1 MASTP
6 ERKVKTQVVKVLKER
21 GVYHFPPMMGG
32 YGSAGIPDIVA
43 CVGGKFLGIEC
54 KAGPGRPTE
63 LQKKNLRDI
72 VESGGFAIVVNDG
85 ELFEC
90 PVPLIHYKELPGLL
104 DSLISPACNNVTPHK
119 NLRNFFEIL

>member
-43 CVGGKFLGIEC
+43 CVGGRFVGIEC
-54 KAGPGRPTE
+54 KAGPGRLTE
-63 LQKKNLRDI
+63 LQKKNLIDI
-72 VESGGFAIVVNDG
+72 KANGGVALVINDG
-85 ELFEC
+85 ELIDS
-90 PVPLIHYKELPGLL
+90 PVTLMHYNALAPFIDALL
-104 DSLISPACNNVTPHK
+104 
-119 NLRNFFEIL
+119 

>member
-43 CVGGKFLGIEC
+43 CVGGRFLGIEC
-54 KAGPGRPTE
+54 KAGSGRPTE
-63 LQKKNLRDI
+63 LQKKNLTDI
-72 VESGGFAIVVNDG
+72 VQSGGVAVIVNDG
-85 ELFEC
+85 ELFDS
-90 PVPLIHYKELPGLL
+90 PVPLIHYKELPNLIDRLL
-104 DSLISPACNNVTPHK
+104 TP
-119 NLRNFFEIL
+119 EA

>member
-43 CVGGKFLGIEC
+43 CVGGVFLGIEC

-63 LQKKNLRDI
+63 LQKKNLTDI
-72 VESGGFAIVVNDG
+72 VKSGGTALVVNDG
-85 ELFEC
+85 ELFDC
-90 PVPLIHYKELPGLL
+90 PVPLIHYNELPNLL
-104 DSLISPACNNVTPHK
+104 DKLQNPEA
-119 NLRNFFEIL
+119 